1 MFSGFGNAFGKI
13 RDVRLI
19 ALLIITVAIAMYV
32 APYLFGVMGCVDQPE
47 RQADT
52 PEQPVTVKE
61 CMAKIYH
68 DARSDTNLAAG
79 IIALAI
85 IMAAWR
91 PVQDR
96 PE

>member
-32 APYLFGVMGCVDQPE
+32 APYLFGVMRCVDQPE

-61 CMAKIYH
+61 CMAEIYH